1 MPTSPLHL
9 RIARRLKAQ
18 REKQGLTQLQLSSQ
32 LGFNDRQTLAAIEA
46 GERQIAPDELART
59 AELLRVTPDFFTDPF
74 RLEGEGAFSFRA
86 HDVAAEELDAFEARA
101 GRWIATYREL
111 GAETGVAPPR
121 LGTKLELGPGSSWE
135 DAHAC
140 ADELRRRWAL
150 GDVPAA
156 ELEAAVER
164 ELGALVLN
172 VDAPRGISGAASQL
186 PGLHTILINRRESVG
201 RRSYDLGHELFHV
214 LTWDAMPPAR
224 VEPWDRPRT
233 RGNRVEQLAEQFA
246 AALLMPAAVLATA
259 WEGRGRADLF
269 EFMGTTARS
278 LRVSVPALAW
288 RLHNL
293 GHVTRAEA
301 DAVRERHASRE
312 RRTSRG
318 PLPPLFSRSFVARV
332 HQAVEA
338 GRLSLRRAARLLD
351 VDPLA
356 FADTCRA
363 YDLALSYEV

>member
-1 MPTSPLHL
+1 MATPYLHL
-9 RIARRLKAQ
+9 RIARRLKSL
-18 REKQGLTQLQLSSQ
+18 REKQGLTQQQLSPQ

-46 GERQIAPDELART
+46 GERQIAPAELAKA
-59 AELLRVTPDFFTDPF
+59 AELLGVTPDFFTDPF

-86 HDVAAEELDAFEARA
+86 KDVAAEELDAFEARA

-111 GAETGVAPPR
+111 GVESGVAPPR
-121 LGTKLELGPGSSWE
+121 LGTKLELGAGSSWE

-186 PGLHTILINRRESVG
+186 PGLHTILINRREPVG

-224 VEPWDRPRT
+224 VEPWDRR
-233 RGNRVEQLAEQFA
+233 RAKGNRVEQLAEQFA
-246 AALLMPAAVLATA
+246 AALLMPAPVVATA
-259 WEGRGRADLF
+259 WERRGDSELF
-269 EFMGTTARS
+269 AWASTTAGS
-278 LRVSVPALAW
+278 LRVSVPAFAW

-293 GHVTRAEA
+293 GYITRAEV
-301 DAVRERHASRE
+301 DDVRERHESRE
-312 RRTSRG
+312 RRTSRH
-318 PLPPLFSRSFVARV
+318 PVPPLFSRSFVARV
-332 HQAVEA
+332 HEGVES

-351 VDPLA
+351 LEPLA
-356 FADTCRA
+356 FAETCRA
-363 YDLALSYEV
+363 YGLTLSYEM